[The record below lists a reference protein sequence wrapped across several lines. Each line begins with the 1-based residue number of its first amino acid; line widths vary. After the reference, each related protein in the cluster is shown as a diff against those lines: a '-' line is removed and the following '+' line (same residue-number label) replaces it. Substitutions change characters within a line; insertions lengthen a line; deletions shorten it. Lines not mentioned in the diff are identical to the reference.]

1 MVAISAFVDD
11 VLDDVEDCNPYAA
24 IKAIRAA
31 MIEWCKITEC
41 WQYDH
46 DNITLVATINELDL
60 SIPDGA
66 RLRRI
71 TNMVNSEGLEVI
83 EKDDRWLDKNVLNWR
98 TVTGDGG
105 SIKYFNQKTPTEV
118 IVSSVPATTT
128 INGLTGVRMVLVPT
142 QDSTEVSDI
151 LYEDYKDD
159 IADGAKYRL
168 LRQKG
173 KPWSDPE
180 KAEEYNLSFD
190 SRKRDARWIANKGM
204 SGGVL
209 NVSGHDYNAGTRVQD
224 WYEDDNV

>member
-1 MVAISAFVDD
+1 MVAISDFVDD

-41 WQYDH
+41 WQYSH
-46 DNITLVATINELDL
+46 DNITLVAGFNQIELN
-60 SIPDGA
+60 IPTGS

-71 TNMVNSEGLEVI
+71 TNMLNSSGLEII

-98 TVTGDGG
+98 TVTGDGPD
-105 SIKYFNQKTPTEV
+105 IRYFNQETPEKV
-118 IVSSVPATTT
+118 IVSSMPLTTVVNA
-128 INGLTGVRMVLVPT
+128 ITGVRMVLIPS

-168 LRQKG
+168 MRQKG
-173 KPWSDPE
+173 KPWTDLQQ
-180 KAEEYNLSFD
+180 AEVYKVSFD

-209 NVSGHDYNAGTRVQD
+209 NVASHDYNNSSSAQS
-224 WYEDDNV
+224 WFEDDNS